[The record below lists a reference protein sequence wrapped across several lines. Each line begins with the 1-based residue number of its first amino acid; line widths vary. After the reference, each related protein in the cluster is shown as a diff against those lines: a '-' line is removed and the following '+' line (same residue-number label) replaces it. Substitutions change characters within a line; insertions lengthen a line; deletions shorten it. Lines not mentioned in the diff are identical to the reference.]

1 MRTRVE
7 EWNCSVDVQREVVL
21 ENNFFQYTF
30 MDSFAVRKNTREK
43 YTFHFRYWKP
53 NELFKNMAY
62 SFEANGYVDWD
73 EFIANSPIGMI
84 KFKDLINF
92 TKKRVPY
99 KLIKVQRSC
108 YR

>member
-1 MRTRVE
+1 MKTRVE
-7 EWNCSVDVQREVVL
+7 EWNCSVEVKEDIAL
-21 ENNFFQYTF
+21 EDNFFQYTF
-30 MDSFAVRKNTREK
+30 TDSFAVKRK
-43 YTFHFRYWKP
+43 YTFHFRYWKQ

-73 EFIANSPIGMI
+73 EFRANSPIGMI

-92 TKKRVPY
+92 TKKNVPY
-99 KLIKVQRSC
+99 KLMNVQRSN